1 MIPNKMINSQCSPR
15 TKRDESTNA
24 AQTMHKDVKD
34 TLESILAKESNNVIN
49 EFTARSV
56 YKKKLK

>member
-1 MIPNKMINSQCSPR
+1 MINSQCSSR